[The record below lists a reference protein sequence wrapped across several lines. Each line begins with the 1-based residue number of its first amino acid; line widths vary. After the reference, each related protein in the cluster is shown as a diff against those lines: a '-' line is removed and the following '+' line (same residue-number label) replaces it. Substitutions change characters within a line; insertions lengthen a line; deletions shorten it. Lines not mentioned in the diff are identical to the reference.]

1 MNRIKDVR
9 EDRDIKQKELAKMLD
24 IPITTLSG
32 WENQKYEPPFEYIIK
47 IAEIFNVS
55 VDYIICRTNNP
66 SNDNFTEG
74 MTEEDI
80 KDLKH
85 YRELLKIKRKIE
97 NNPKIHTYENTK

>member
-1 MNRIKDVR
+1 MNRIKDIR
-9 EDRDIKQKELAKMLD
+9 EDADMKQVELAKLLN
-24 IPITTLSG
+24 IAKTTLSG
-32 WENQKYEPPFEYIIK
+32 YERQISEPPFEILIK
-47 IAEIFNVS
+47 ISQIFNVS

-74 MTEEDI
+74 MEEEDI
-80 KDLKH
+80 KELEH

>member
-1 MNRIKDVR
+1 MNRIKDLR
-9 EDRDIKQKELAKMLD
+9 EDKDMTQKELAKILG
-24 IPITTLSG
+24 ITQATLSD
-32 WENQKYEPPFEYIIK
+32 YEVEKTEPKKDIWIK
-47 IAEIFNVS
+47 LSDFFNVS
-55 VDYIICRTNNP
+55 IDYLMGTTNDP